1 MNQIDQQNVE
11 DAKRYQWLF
20 DARTAEQCA
29 DAKVGNEP
37 LKIQD
42 LAIANISVNFM
53 CKSAVDAMIDKFM
66 QQEAALAAVK
76 KEQTK

>member
-1 MNQIDQQNVE
+1 MNQIDQQNAE

-20 DARTAEQCA
+20 GARTAEQCA
-29 DAKVGNEP
+29 DAKVGHEP

-66 QQEAALAAVK
+66 QQDATLAAANRGA
-76 KEQTK
+76 E